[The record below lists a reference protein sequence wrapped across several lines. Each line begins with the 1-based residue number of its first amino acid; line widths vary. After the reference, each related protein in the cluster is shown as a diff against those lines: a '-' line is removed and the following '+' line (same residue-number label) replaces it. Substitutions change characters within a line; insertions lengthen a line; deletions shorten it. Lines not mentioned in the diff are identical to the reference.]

1 MSRKTRNTV
10 KCTRYKTEKRRE
22 KNKLRKLLKR
32 QKTHPRDGVMNKC
45 IDRLKEFLGV

>member
-32 QKTHPRDGVMNKC
+32 QKTHPKDGLMRSC
-45 IDRLKEFLGV
+45 IEKLKALLGV